1 MFTRSNPINK
11 RTARRPNIVFF
22 LADDLGYGDIS
33 CFGQRRFSTPN
44 IDKLA
49 EQGIR
54 FSRHYSGSPVCA
66 PSRCVLMTG
75 LHSGHAPVRD
85 NKDVGLDEQMPV
97 PTNTPLL
104 SEFLSDLGYI
114 CGGFGK
120 WGLGKPGNSGE
131 PLRRGFNRFFGYHGQ
146 RHAHNHYP
154 AFLDDG
160 SRKVAL
166 NNPDFSPNQKLKPT
180 DNPAESKSYDGF
192 IGNEYAPERI
202 TREACYWIESHKNE
216 PFFCYI
222 PTTIPHLALQAPP
235 DATKAEIG
243 KHGTD
248 TPYIGGK
255 SYLPNQNPRATYAAM
270 IRELDKHVGQVI
282 DTIKR
287 LGLEEDTIFVFT
299 SDNGPL
305 YDQLGGTDTDYFDSA
320 SGLRGRKG
328 SLYEGGIRVPAIISW
343 KGHITAGQ
351 STDTLSGFED
361 WVPTLLELLDASEAT
376 PKNID
381 GVSHATEL
389 LGKPSKHKKR
399 FLYREFA
406 GYGGWQ
412 GVWHDRFKAVRNN
425 LGKGPQPWELYDLRE
440 DPRELTNVA
449 TKARLVVSDFDS
461 YANRQHKP
469 SKDFPLKGLGDKAS

>member
-1 MFTRSNPINK
+1 MFIRSIRNTQ
-11 RTARRPNIVFF
+11 RTGRRPNIVFF

-49 EQGIR
+49 ETGMR

-75 LHSGHAPVRD
+75 LHSGHAPIRD
-85 NKDVGLDEQMPV
+85 NKDVGADEQMPV
-97 PTNTPLL
+97 PTNIPLL

-180 DNPAESKSYDGF
+180 DNPADSKSYDGF

-235 DATKAEIG
+235 DATKAELG

-248 TPYIGGK
+248 TPYTGAK
-255 SYLPNQNPRATYAAM
+255 SYLPNLNPRATYAAM

-287 LGLEEDTIFVFT
+287 LGLEDDTIFVFT

-328 SLYEGGIRVPAIISW
+328 SLYEGGIRIPAIVSW

-361 WVPTLLELLDASEAT
+361 WVPTLLDLLDASET
-376 PKNID
+376 IPKNTD

-389 LGKPSKHKKR
+389 LGKPTKHRKR

-412 GVWHDRFKAVRNN
+412 GVWHDRFKAVRSN
-425 LGKGPQPWELYDLRE
+425 LDKGQQPWELYNLRD
-440 DPRELTNVA
+440 DPRELTNIA
-449 TKARLVVSDFDS
+449 TKSRLVVSDFND

-469 SKDFPLKGLGDKAS
+469 SKDFPLKGLGDKAQ

>member
-1 MFTRSNPINK
+1 MFTRSTSKPLRQN
-11 RTARRPNIVFF
+11 RRPNIVFF

-49 EQGIR
+49 EQGVR

-85 NKDVGLDEQMPV
+85 NKDVGLDEQMPM
-97 PTNTPLL
+97 PANIPIL

-131 PLRRGFNRFFGYHGQ
+131 PLKRGFNRFFGYHGQ

-160 SRKVAL
+160 SRKVPL
-166 NNPDFSPNQKLKPT
+166 NNPDFSPHQKLKPT
-180 DNPAESKSYDGF
+180 DNPADSKSYDGF

-202 TREACYWIESHKNE
+202 TREACYWIEAHKNE

-235 DATKAEIG
+235 DATKAELG

-248 TPYIGGK
+248 TPYTGAK
-255 SYLPNQNPRATYAAM
+255 SYLPNQNPRATYTAM
-270 IRELDKHVGQVI
+270 IRELDKHVGQVVE
-282 DTIKR
+282 TIKR
-287 LGLEEDTIFVFT
+287 LGLENDTIFVFT

-320 SGLRGRKG
+320 NGLRGRKG
-328 SLYEGGIRVPAIISW
+328 SMYEGGIRVPAIISW
-343 KGHITAGQ
+343 KGRIIAGQ

-389 LGKPSKHKKR
+389 LGKPSKHRKR

-412 GVWHDRFKAVRNN
+412 AVWNERFKAVRGN
-425 LGKGPQPWELYDLRE
+425 LDKGSQPWELYDLRE

-449 TKARLVVSDFDS
+449 SKARLVVSDFDS
-461 YANRQHKP
+461 YASRQHKP
-469 SKDFPLKGLGDKAS
+469 SKDFPLKGLGEKAL

>member
-1 MFTRSNPINK
+1 
-11 RTARRPNIVFF
+11 
-22 LADDLGYGDIS
+22 
-33 CFGQRRFSTPN
+33 
-44 IDKLA
+44 
-49 EQGIR
+49 
-54 FSRHYSGSPVCA
+54 
-66 PSRCVLMTG
+66 
-75 LHSGHAPVRD
+75 
-85 NKDVGLDEQMPV
+85 
-97 PTNTPLL
+97 
-104 SEFLSDLGYI
+104 
-114 CGGFGK
+114 
-120 WGLGKPGNSGE
+120 
-131 PLRRGFNRFFGYHGQ
+131 
-146 RHAHNHYP
+146 
-154 AFLDDG
+154 
-160 SRKVAL
+160 
-166 NNPDFSPNQKLKPT
+166 
-180 DNPAESKSYDGF
+180 
-192 IGNEYAPERI
+192 
-202 TREACYWIESHKNE
+202 
-216 PFFCYI
+216 
-222 PTTIPHLALQAPP
+222 
-235 DATKAEIG
+235 
-243 KHGTD
+243 
-248 TPYIGGK
+248 
-255 SYLPNQNPRATYAAM
+255 M

-343 KGHITAGQ
+343 KGRITAGQ

-381 GVSHATEL
+381 GVSHANEL
-389 LGKPSKHKKR
+389 LGKPTKHKKR

-425 LGKGPQPWELYDLRE
+425 LDKGPQPWELYDLRE

-449 TKARLVVSDFDS
+449 AKARLVVSDFDS

-469 SKDFPLKGLGDKAS
+469 SRTFRLRGWGIRRSNPVGIHQSRCQFLTTLHRTQPAQPGRNPVPHSGIRTSDKQTGNNPVGENILCGV

>member
-1 MFTRSNPINK
+1 MFTRSNPINP

-49 EQGIR
+49 DNGIR

-75 LHSGHAPVRD
+75 LHSGHAPIRD
-85 NKDVGLDEQMPV
+85 NKDVGADEQMPV
-97 PTNTPLL
+97 PTNIPLL

-131 PLRRGFNRFFGYHGQ
+131 PLKRGFNRFFGYHGQ

-160 SRKVAL
+160 GRKVAL

-180 DNPAESKSYDGF
+180 DNPADSKSYDGF

-328 SLYEGGIRVPAIISW
+328 SLYEGGIRIPAIVSW

-361 WVPTLLELLDASEAT
+361 WVPTLLELLDASEVI

-381 GVSHATEL
+381 GVSHAAEL

-425 LGKGPQPWELYDLRE
+425 LDKGPQPWELYDLRE

-449 TKARLVVSDFDS
+449 AKARLVVSDFDS

>member
-1 MFTRSNPINK
+1 MFTRSNPTNP

-49 EQGIR
+49 DNGIR

-75 LHSGHAPVRD
+75 LHSGHAAIRD

-160 SRKVAL
+160 GRKVAL

-282 DTIKR
+282 DTVKR

-328 SLYEGGIRVPAIISW
+328 SLYEGGIRIPAIVSW

-361 WVPTLLELLDASEAT
+361 WVPTLLELLDASEVI
-376 PKNID
+376 PKNLD

-389 LGKPSKHKKR
+389 LGKQSKHKKR

-412 GVWHDRFKAVRNN
+412 GVWHDRFKAVRSN
-425 LGKGPQPWELYDLRE
+425 LDKGPQPWELYDLRE
-440 DPRELTNVA
+440 DPRELTNVVA
-449 TKARLVVSDFDS
+449 KARLVVSDFDN

>member
-1 MFTRSNPINK
+1 MFTRSNPINP

-49 EQGIR
+49 DNGIR

-75 LHSGHAPVRD
+75 LHSGHAPIRD
-85 NKDVGLDEQMPV
+85 NKDVGADEQMPV
-97 PTNTPLL
+97 PTNIPLL

-131 PLRRGFNRFFGYHGQ
+131 PLKRGFNRFFGYHGQ

-160 SRKVAL
+160 GRKVAL

-180 DNPAESKSYDGF
+180 DNPADSKSYDGF

-222 PTTIPHLALQAPP
+222 PTTIPHLALQAPT

-328 SLYEGGIRVPAIISW
+328 SLYEGGIRIPAIVSW

-361 WVPTLLELLDASEAT
+361 WVPTLLELLDASEVI

-389 LGKPSKHKKR
+389 LGKQSKHKKR

-412 GVWHDRFKAVRNN
+412 GVWHDRFKAVRSN
-425 LGKGPQPWELYDLRE
+425 LDKGPQPWELYDLRE

-449 TKARLVVSDFDS
+449 AKARLVVSDFDS